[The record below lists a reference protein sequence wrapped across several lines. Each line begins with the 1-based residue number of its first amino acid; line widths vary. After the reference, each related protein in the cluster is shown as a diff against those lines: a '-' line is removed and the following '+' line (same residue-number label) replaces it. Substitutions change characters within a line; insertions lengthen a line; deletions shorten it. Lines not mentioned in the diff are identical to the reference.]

1 MELSLLALVH
11 LFVGREGP
19 DQWNGLSPVIR
30 PVSHLLPI
38 RHLII
43 CDFYTIHTKSRHLNV
58 NKNNCHFAKFIFGF
72 CRCGILP
79 DWLNNRYYPTSL
91 KRIWRFTDLVNS
103 AVTSKDIFFI

>member
-1 MELSLLALVH
+1 MVLSFLASAHLL
-11 LFVGREGP
+11 VGREGP
-19 DQWNGLSPVIR
+19 DQGNGLSPVIR

-43 CDFYTIHTKSRHLNV
+43 CDFYSIHAKSWHLNV
-58 NKNNCHFAKFIFGF
+58 NKNNCHFAKFIFSF
-72 CRCGILP
+72 CQCGILP

-91 KRIWRFTDLVNS
+91 MRTRCFTDLVNS